1 MSLQLSGVIE
11 KIITSVCVVTIIA
24 VVGFE
29 AATSA
34 IRGTEFLSF
43 YVVVLLVIFIFVA
56 VGERITK
63 MAISVKD
70 GFFVEQSVQRDV
82 QRFEEMGLALIVY
95 RDGPSLSS
103 LNALLPRLD
112 EKGRDAWSK
121 LIIIR
126 LSLRATLRGLSKPYD
141 PNLSES
147 ASLSGMLRLIKSK
160 SVIGEEGFRR
170 LGTHK
175 NCHVFCGMG
184 RRGSAIVAG
193 CRVRPLYCPSCFAQ
207 ISSALTAACLA
218 VAAPETSARLC
229 LLPTRCGHSRVPV
242 CG

>member
-11 KIITSVCVVTIIA
+11 LVYQKIVTSVCVVTIIA

-29 AATSA
+29 AVTSA

-43 YVVVLLVIFIFVA
+43 YVVVLLVILIFVA

-63 MAISVKD
+63 IAISVKD

-82 QRFEEMGLALIVY
+82 QRFEEMGLALIAY

-103 LNALLPRLD
+103 LNALLSRLD

-147 ASLSGMLRLIKSK
+147 ASLLGMLRLIKSK
-160 SVIGEEGFRR
+160 SVIGEEDFADLERIRIATYFAEWG
-170 LGTHK
+170 
-175 NCHVFCGMG
+175 
-184 RRGSAIVAG
+184 AG
-193 CRVRPLYCPSCFAQ
+193 DPPSSRDVEFVL
-207 ISSALTAACLA
+207 STAPRILRKL
-218 VAAPETSARLC
+218 VQL
-229 LLPTRCGHSRVPV
+229 
-242 CG
+242 